1 MKSKCRQNPISLAI
15 SDPWSQ
21 SAGDYKVAL
30 NLKEGLGQKKKKRG
44 ERKKRKERK
53 KTVEGQG
60 YFQMGFC
67 LTSSVKVECFD

>member
-1 MKSKCRQNPISLAI
+1 MKSKCRQNPISLPI

-21 SAGDYKVAL
+21 SAGDFKVAL
-30 NLKEGLGQKKKKRG
+30 NLKGLGKKKIGVRKKKE
-44 ERKKRKERK
+44 ERKEN
-53 KTVEGQG
+53 VEGQG

>member
-21 SAGDYKVAL
+21 SAGDFKVAL
-30 NLKEGLGQKKKKRG
+30 NLKEGLGEKKKE
-44 ERKKRKERK
+44 ERKNN
-53 KTVEGQG
+53 VEGQG

>member
-1 MKSKCRQNPISLAI
+1 MKSKCRQNPISLAV

-21 SAGDYKVAL
+21 SAGDFKVAL
-30 NLKEGLGQKKKKRG
+30 NLKEGLVKKKIKKKR
-44 ERKKRKERK
+44 ERRKERK
-53 KTVEGQG
+53 ENVEGQG

>member
-1 MKSKCRQNPISLAI
+1 MKSKCRQNPISLAV

-21 SAGDYKVAL
+21 STGDFNVAL
-30 NLKEGLGQKKKKRG
+30 NLREGLGEKKKR
-44 ERKKRKERK
+44 RKERK
-53 KTVEGQG
+53 ENVEGQG